1 MSGDTSVL
9 PRFRRASMSVSRLPP
24 SPNLGRH
31 LAHAFGTAELHTRFL
46 VPDPCCP
53 MGSKMSRRC
62 ESQNSMVL
70 RKAAWAKK
78 PMRRT
83 QNASAVQ
90 PRVAA
95 LAERIAKGQLRVL
108 WPQVMRE
115 NRRHL
120 KDEPGIH
127 LDEGIY
133 ANQLRYHD
141 SEGVLRGIL
150 VLYHEADD

>member
-1 MSGDTSVL
+1 
-9 PRFRRASMSVSRLPP
+9 
-24 SPNLGRH
+24 
-31 LAHAFGTAELHTRFL
+31 
-46 VPDPCCP
+46 
-53 MGSKMSRRC
+53 
-62 ESQNSMVL
+62 
-70 RKAAWAKK
+70 
-78 PMRRT
+78 
-83 QNASAVQ
+83 
-90 PRVAA
+90 
-95 LAERIAKGQLRVL
+95 
-108 WPQVMRE
+108 MRE